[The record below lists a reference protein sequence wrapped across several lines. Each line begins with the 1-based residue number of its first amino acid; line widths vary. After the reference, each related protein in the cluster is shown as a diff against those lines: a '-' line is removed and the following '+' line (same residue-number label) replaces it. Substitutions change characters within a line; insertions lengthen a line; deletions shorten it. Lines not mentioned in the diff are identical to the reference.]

1 MATLEDLAA
10 KSWFEL
16 WGLTTG
22 MIIPTLAVLI
32 DARSV
37 DDYGVRNGLLP
48 PALDYA
54 LAAIGVLLVLR
65 VLTAMAI
72 KLGR

>member
-1 MATLEDLAA
+1 MTTLEDLAA
-10 KSWFEL
+10 KRWFEL
-16 WGLTTG
+16 WGLLSG
-22 MIIPTLAVLI
+22 MLLPTLGVLI

-37 DDYGVRNGLLP
+37 DDYGFRNGLLP
-48 PALDYA
+48 PGLDYA

-65 VLTAMAI
+65 VLTAMAM